1 MYTCATLYD
10 KLTKQGIKC
19 FILKN
24 NLSKE
29 ESRWCIKMFKEGFM
43 NVMIA
48 NNMVSR
54 GFDMPSLKLVISFD
68 VP

>member
-1 MYTCATLYD
+1 
-10 KLTKQGIKC
+10 
-19 FILKN
+19 
-24 NLSKE
+24 
-29 ESRWCIKMFKEGFM
+29 MFKEGFM

-54 GFDMPSLKLVISFD
+54 GFDMPSLKLVINFD